1 MYYKFRNQTH
11 NNCLTFNELIL
22 YSFHMK
28 NIKYIFRYIIK
39 SYKKDIY
46 KKFKKNNNLNKN
58 NNLIILT
65 KYK

>member
-11 NNCLTFNELIL
+11 NNCLTFNPLLIS
-22 YSFHMK
+22 YE
-28 NIKYIFRYIIK
+28 KYKIYFQVYYKVILKRY
-39 SYKKDIY
+39 IY